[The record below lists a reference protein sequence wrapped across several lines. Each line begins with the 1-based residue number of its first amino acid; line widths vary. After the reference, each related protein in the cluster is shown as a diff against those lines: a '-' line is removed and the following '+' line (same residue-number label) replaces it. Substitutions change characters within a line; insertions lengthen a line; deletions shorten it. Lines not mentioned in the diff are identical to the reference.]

1 MTPRATPANSVRP
14 AARLTA
20 APPDSVGVRARGTAY
35 RFLTEED
42 GATMVEYGM
51 MVALIAIVVMGALYM
66 LGGTLALKLNQVASC
81 LTTRSC

>member
-1 MTPRATPANSVRP
+1 M
-14 AARLTA
+14 
-20 APPDSVGVRARGTAY
+20 RARGSAY

-51 MVALIAIVVMGALYM
+51 MVALIAIVVMGAIYM
-66 LGGTLALKLNQVASC
+66 LGGALALKLNHVASC